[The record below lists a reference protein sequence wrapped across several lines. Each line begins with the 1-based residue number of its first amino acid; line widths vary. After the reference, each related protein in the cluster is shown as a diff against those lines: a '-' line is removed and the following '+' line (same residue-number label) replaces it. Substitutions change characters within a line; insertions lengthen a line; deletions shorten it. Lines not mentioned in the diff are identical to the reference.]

1 MKKLKTLVDLLS
13 PMRIKQIDILS
24 SKLSNKTKLMQ
35 LYEGI
40 RTGTFQD
47 DKQAIIAL
55 YGPETPNTSY
65 SKLKNDL
72 ECRLIN
78 LLIAADLTNNKM
90 NSRQKAYFK
99 YFKNWAAANILI
111 RIGNIDDAIRILEK
125 TLKHFQKHEFTFLAL
140 ETAKLLRNHYF
151 RHIGDFKK
159 GTYYD
164 ELTNLYLQ
172 QYTADVK
179 ISGYLERIV
188 AQRVKAKHYKADFT
202 STINSYFEK
211 AKSILPSKL
220 NGDLYYRFKMIELN
234 KLMHVH
240 DYQRTSA
247 LCEEVVDYF
256 ESNYK
261 DYRTYIIITLNSWII
276 CCIQLKDYQQAI
288 RLSEKAEDYLKVG
301 EFNWFKFME
310 YRTQL
315 AFYQEDYTMAYETY
329 IKVIKH
335 PKLATMPKHIQE
347 EWKLYEAYCQFIRLA
362 GYVKGRPAN
371 VNKFRV
377 QRFLNELYVFNHDKK
392 GLNITIT
399 MIHLCFQIM
408 YGQWNLIID
417 KMEALEKYRQRH
429 LSSKKHERSNI
440 FTKMLMTLVKNNF
453 DSQKMN
459 LNIEH
464 LKQSLAQIPLDEL
477 NTIHEVEIIPYEK
490 LWDILVGILDKRT
503 S

>member
-1 MKKLKTLVDLLS
+1 MKKLRTLVDLLT

-40 RTGTFQD
+40 RSGLFKTDQ
-47 DKQAIIAL
+47 QAIFAL
-55 YGPETPNTSY
+55 YGPSAKGNSY

-72 ECRLIN
+72 ESRLLN

-125 TLKHFQKHEFTFLAL
+125 TLKHFEKHEFVFLAL

-151 RHIGDFKK
+151 RHLGDFKK

-164 ELTNLYLQ
+164 ELTNFYLQ

-179 ISGYLERIV
+179 ISGYLEKIV
-188 AQRVKAKHYKADFT
+188 AEKVKAKHYNADFT
-202 STINSYFEK
+202 ATINEYFDK
-211 AKSILPSKL
+211 AQAILPSEL

-240 DYQRTSA
+240 DYQRTSV
-247 LCEEVVDYF
+247 LCEEVVSYF
-256 ESNYK
+256 EANYK
-261 DYRTYIIITLNSWII
+261 DYRTYIIITLNKWII
-276 CCIQLKDYQQAI
+276 CCIQLQEYQQAI
-288 RLSEKAEDYLKVG
+288 NLSKKAEAYLTVG

-315 AFYQEDYTMAYETY
+315 AFYQENYSMAYETY
-329 IKVIKH
+329 SKVIKH
-335 PKLATMPKHIQE
+335 PKLVDMPAHIQE
-347 EWKLYEAYCQFIRLA
+347 EWKLYEAYSQFVRLA
-362 GYVKGRPAN
+362 GFVDGHSSN
-371 VNKFRV
+371 VQKFKV
-377 QRFLNELYVFNHDKK
+377 QKFLNGLYVFNHDKK
-392 GLNITIT
+392 GLNITIN
-399 MIHLCFQIM
+399 MIHICFMIM
-408 YGQWNLIID
+408 YRQWNQIID
-417 KMEALEKYRQRH
+417 KTEALDKYRQRH

-453 DSQKMN
+453 DPDKTRSKVAP
-459 LNIEH
+459 
-464 LKQSLAQIPLDEL
+464 LKEALINAPLDEL

-490 LWDILVGILDKRT
+490 LWKILMTVLKNKA
-503 S
+503 